1 MMREIAG
8 AASLPAL
15 EQDAGS
21 AGAGQALPAG
31 YWRRAGQWLALVL
44 GHLGVL
50 VALYSV
56 LYCLGVVRLAPTNS
70 TLMRW
75 DTGWYQSIR
84 DGGYSY
90 REGYQSNVAFFPLFP
105 YLWRFTGLGALG
117 ISLVNMLAGATGVS
131 LLAAAL
137 PCTRRQGLLLAS
149 VPLLM
154 FTLVPYTEALFYL
167 FGALLLVGLHRR
179 HMALLLL
186 GLLGCCLTRPAAT
199 FFVPA
204 LLFAELLT
212 GLRTRTVVMAVRTL
226 GLGCLAMGVGVG
238 AALWLQHA
246 QAGEW
251 LGFYKVQRQWYHWWR
266 MPDFPLRSSAGI
278 LMLWL
283 DALSIGTASFSVL
296 SIVYLLASRAWLVGC
311 RAGGPAVP
319 RVVLFSL
326 VYCACAGIF
335 TVFQQGGDVANSSR
349 YVLGTPF
356 FAVLLWAAWQRA
368 HHWRTWAVG
377 AGLVLGVAC
386 LFGYP
391 SRFDG
396 FWPGQATWYF
406 GLLGAYV
413 AVLLAAGG
421 TRPRWSFQRELSGAV
436 YLFNVLMQV
445 LLLSWFLEGVWL
457 G

>member
-1 MMREIAG
+1 MMRDIAG
-8 AASLPAL
+8 AASLPTIEEANL
-15 EQDAGS
+15 LVPHQG
-21 AGAGQALPAG
+21 LPAG
-31 YWRRAGQWLALVL
+31 YWRHAGQWLALVL
-44 GHLGVL
+44 AHLGVM

-56 LYCLGVVRLAPTNS
+56 LYCLGVVRLAPTDS
-70 TLMRW
+70 VLPRW
-75 DTGWYQSIR
+75 DAGWYQSIR
-84 DGGYSY
+84 DGGYRY
-90 REGYQSNVAFFPLFP
+90 YDDHQSNAAFFPLFP

-117 ISLVNMLAGATGVS
+117 ISLLNMLAGALGVS

-179 HMALLLL
+179 HTALLLL
-186 GLLGCCLTRPAAT
+186 GLLVCCLTRPAAT

-204 LLFAELLT
+204 LLFTELLT
-212 GLRTRTVVMAVRTL
+212 GLRTRTAAAAGRTF
-226 GLGCLAMGVGVG
+226 GLGCLAMAVGVG
-238 AALWLQHA
+238 AVMWLQHA
-246 QAGEW
+246 QTGEW
-251 LGFYKVQRQWYHWWR
+251 LGFYKAQRHWFHWWR
-266 MPDFPLRSSAGI
+266 MPGFPLHSSAGI

-283 DALSIGTASFSVL
+283 DALSIGTATCAVL
-296 SIVYLLASRAWLVGC
+296 GTVYLLASRAWQFRHRV
-311 RAGGPAVP
+311 ASPAVP

-335 TVFQQGGDVANSSR
+335 TVFQQGGDLANSSR
-349 YVLGTPF
+349 YILGTPF

-406 GLLGAYV
+406 GLLDCYV
-413 AVLLAAGG
+413 AALLAAGG
-421 TRPRWSFQRELSGAV
+421 TPVRWALQRELSGAV

-445 LLLSWFLEGVWL
+445 LLLNWFLEGVWL